1 MTRNIRTTLLT
12 LTAVATSTVVMV
24 GTASAE
30 VSAEEA
36 KQLGT
41 TLTVWGAE
49 KAGNKEGT
57 IPAYTGEKIA
67 PPAGWDRKKQGFPDP
82 WGEKP
87 LFTITAQNVAKYAD
101 KLDGMVEVFK
111 KYPNF
116 RMDIY
121 PTHRIFAMPK
131 YVVDNSIKNATGCK
145 TSQDQYSLD
154 GCYPGVLF
162 PIPKTGNQVMW
173 NKLLNYGSNAWVSEN
188 VSTYVTPV
196 SGSPVLQSANLIT
209 TELPLYNPANTK
221 VIGHDDV
228 YFRARVDQTGP
239 ARGNGNKYVFLYSVN
254 TIDVGSRAWSYIPG
268 QRRVKLSPDLAYD
281 TPSPIS
287 GGASLMDEQTGFLGA
302 MDRFDFKLAG
312 KKEKYIMANNFNL
325 TDPRVCPDSKV
336 TGTKNFP
343 NPDCVRWELHRVW
356 VVEAKLKPQYRHVY
370 KTRKFF
376 FDEDGFIPGGQEGY
390 DGAGT
395 LYRITN
401 SSSYSFFNGGGTS
414 SQGMVEMD
422 LLTGIWTLQGAYG
435 SEGGAYYVIPP
446 VNDHFFTPDSLA
458 AEGIR

>member
-188 VSTYVTPV
+188 VSTYVTPI

-336 TGTKNFP
+336 TATKNFAY
-343 NPDCVRWELHRVW
+343 PDCVRWELHRVW
-356 VVEAKLKPQYRHVY
+356 KVEGKLLPGFRHIYPRRVLYWDEDSAGAGSYESYDAAGNLYRVGQTVTY
-370 KTRKFF
+370 PF
-376 FDEDGFIPGGQEGY
+376 FDVGGM
-390 DGAGT
+390 
-395 LYRITN
+395 N
-401 SSSYSFFNGGGTS
+401 SQSSA
-414 SQGMVEMD
+414 QMD
-422 LLTGIWTLQGAYG
+422 LTTGIWAG
-435 SEGGAYYVIPP
+435 SGTMGTEGGAWHPAPP
-446 VNDHFFTPDSLA
+446 HDRRFYTPEALA
-458 AEGIR
+458 GEGIR